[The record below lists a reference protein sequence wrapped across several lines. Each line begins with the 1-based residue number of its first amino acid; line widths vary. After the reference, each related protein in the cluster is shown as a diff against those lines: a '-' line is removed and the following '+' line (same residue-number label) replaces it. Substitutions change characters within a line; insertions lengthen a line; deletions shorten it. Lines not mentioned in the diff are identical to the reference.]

1 MTPWGPDHPLWSAV
15 CGFLGSP
22 GGASED
28 IRLEPLPSTR
38 QVYRFTCREGGPGVV
53 GKLFAA
59 YPPQSSLD
67 RGLVR
72 EYANYLWTAKL
83 GLGHVAA
90 ALPRLLGRS
99 PRIGLGLLV
108 EDIPGPDLDH
118 LIMRACG
125 AGEMDR
131 LHGALDNLAGLL
143 AQWHSPPLTK
153 HTKHTEPPENPGTPK
168 SPAASAEALD
178 YFDKVAGQLKALG
191 FLAPEDEEFLTEERN
206 TWEERLP
213 KFPDRRVLVHG
224 DATPTNFLFP
234 NGRVVA
240 LDLERLRLADRLWD
254 LSWVAGELKHA
265 WGWRR
270 GDWQGSEAPIRG
282 FFRAYLSALPG
293 NGALEE
299 RLHFLNPFYMALAE
313 LRIARN
319 GYLAADYRRELIAE
333 ARRCLAG
340 GSGS

>member
-1 MTPWGPDHPLWSAV
+1 
-15 CGFLGSP
+15 
-22 GGASED
+22 
-28 IRLEPLPSTR
+28 
-38 QVYRFTCREGGPGVV
+38 
-53 GKLFAA
+53 
-59 YPPQSSLD
+59 
-67 RGLVR
+67 
-72 EYANYLWTAKL
+72 
-83 GLGHVAA
+83 
-90 ALPRLLGRS
+90 
-99 PRIGLGLLV
+99 LGLLV

-118 LIMRACG
+118 LIMRACN

-131 LHGALDNLAGLL
+131 LHGALENLAGLL
-143 AQWHSPPLTK
+143 ARWHSRPLTK
-153 HTKHTEPPENPGTPK
+153 HTKHPENPGTPK
-168 SPAASAEALD
+168 SPAAPAEALD
-178 YFDKVAGQLKALG
+178 YFDKVAGQLKAKG
-191 FLAPEDEEFLTEERN
+191 FLSPEDEEFLTEARN
-206 TWEERLP
+206 SWEKRLP
-213 KFPDRRVLVHG
+213 KFPDHRVLVHG

-270 GDWQGSEAPIRG
+270 GDWQSSEGPIRR

-293 NGALEE
+293 NGPLEE

-319 GYLAADYRRELIAE
+319 GYLAADYRRELLAE

-340 GSGS
+340 SRCS